1 MSVMKNIVPK
11 KLFKMLDKL
20 KNIADNRML
29 LLSKNPN
36 YLNKH
41 TDIET
46 IKEWTRGYRQALN
59 DISDMI
65 HYSKYPLCL
74 KLLIKDLE
82 IIDRKED

>member
-46 IKEWTRGYRQALN
+46 IK
-59 DISDMI
+59 D
-65 HYSKYPLCL
+65 PLCL